1 MEGEEAT
8 SRRRFSL
15 TPARHPRL
23 PADLFKRFNGDIKR
37 TADLFLSKAHRVEAF
52 DVTRHFRADTITNGM
67 LNAVA
72 TGNWNLKRFRMERA
86 GGGRGRGRRRSR
98 RRLPLGSFSSSP
110 MPGARP
116 SVRLQ

>member
-1 MEGEEAT
+1 V
-8 SRRRFSL
+8 
-15 TPARHPRL
+15 PPP

-86 GGGRGRGRRRSR
+86 GGEEAGEQEEAAVGE
-98 RRLPLGSFSSSP
+98 LPFAHP
-110 MPGARP
+110 PCARTP
-116 SVRLQ
+116 VRLQ